1 MDRAVRRRLVE
12 SVEAVLSTARTLG
25 YSFDADFPG
34 WADRVD
40 SCERVPP
47 QCWACY
53 HDLVQAALRNDE
65 IALARLA
72 AELMAVDLEK
82 VDGVHVLT
90 VAPTDMS
97 SAESERYIRI
107 IDDNPDLALRL
118 GPVRQSEV
126 LRIRDLMMRAR
137 PLLFDDPDLLH
148 EMDTL
153 GHQVVLAT
161 SAPGVRQFGGAASI
175 FLWGAVVLN
184 PDLIPDRVTLCEAL
198 AHESAHALL
207 FGFTL
212 GADLTLNDPA
222 ERFPSPLRA
231 DLRPMEGIVHAT
243 FVLARMIYALEVLAQ
258 SESLTPDER
267 ALVQAKGERNLHH
280 FQAGAEVVQAHARFT
295 EDGATI
301 FANCLLAMNVAQRN
315 LRVGRA

>member
-12 SVEAVLSTARTLG
+12 SVEAVLSTARSLG
-25 YSFDADFPG
+25 YSVEADLAR

-72 AELMAVDLEK
+72 AELTARDMDK

-90 VAPTDMS
+90 VAPGELS
-97 SAESERYIRI
+97 PVESERYIRI
-107 IDDNPDLALRL
+107 IDDNPDLALKL
-118 GPVRQSEV
+118 QPVPQTEV
-126 LRIRDLMMRAR
+126 LRIRDLVMRAA
-137 PLLFDDPDLLH
+137 PLLFANPDLLH
-148 EMDTL
+148 EMETL
-153 GHQVVLAT
+153 GHQIVLAT
-161 SAPGVRQFGGAASI
+161 NAPGGRQFGGAASI

-198 AHESAHALL
+198 AHETAHALL
-207 FGFTL
+207 FGLTL

-243 FVLARMIYALEVLAQ
+243 FVLARMVYALEVLAQ
-258 SESLTPDER
+258 SESLTQDER
-267 ALVQAKGERNLHH
+267 ALVQAKRERNLHH
-280 FQAGAEVVQAHARFT
+280 FQAGAAVVQAHASFT
-295 EDGATI
+295 DEGAII
-301 FANCLLAMNVAQRN
+301 FSNCL
-315 LRVGRA
+315 RAIRADQEGFGVEPT